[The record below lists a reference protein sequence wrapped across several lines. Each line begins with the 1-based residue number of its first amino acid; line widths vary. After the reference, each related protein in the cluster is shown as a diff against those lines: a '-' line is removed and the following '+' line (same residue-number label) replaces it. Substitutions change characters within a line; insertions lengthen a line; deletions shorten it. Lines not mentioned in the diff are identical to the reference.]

1 MGNAGDPLN
10 TKLNINA
17 HFVKSIQGGSSF
29 IFAKLSQQYL
39 DKTCHF

>member
-10 TKLNINA
+10 TKLNINI
-17 HFVKSIQGGSSF
+17 KSIQGGSSF